1 MDLSGQRDNEGAIAR
16 YEKLCFT
23 RLPLCAVK
31 RRNVINERLFV
42 GHDPAKDMNPYA
54 RIIINEARRRGIGVD
69 VLDVA
74 GGLFQLSSGGRVIKC
89 RESLSELT
97 SAAALSICDDKPLT
111 RHIVEAAGVRVSD
124 RNGDRTGKRVSVR
137 VELG

>member
-1 MDLSGQRDNEGAIAR
+1 
-16 YEKLCFT
+16 
-23 RLPLCAVK
+23 
-31 RRNVINERLFV
+31 
-42 GHDPAKDMNPYA
+42 MNPYA

-97 SAAALSICDDKPLT
+97 SAVALSICDDKPMT
-111 RHIVEAAGVRVSD
+111 RRIVEAAGVRVPEQVEADD
-124 RNGDRTGKRVSVR
+124 RAAVPALLHRRGSTAVTPRRGQRGR
-137 VELG
+137 G

>member
-1 MDLSGQRDNEGAIAR
+1 MNLSLWTENEGAIGLD
-16 YEKLCFT
+16 ETVGCT
-23 RLPLCAVK
+23 RRPLFSVK

-89 RESLSELT
+89 RESLIELT
-97 SAAALSICDDKPLT
+97 SAVALSKI
-111 RHIVEAAGVRVSD
+111 G
-124 RNGDRTGKRVSVR
+124 
-137 VELG
+137 